1 MPAPSLPSTYTRK
14 RHAPGVGESVL
25 RPDAPAKVQ
34 GKFAFSSDLWMD
46 GMLWGKTLRSP
57 YPHARITR
65 LDPTPALRIPGVHA
79 VITNN
84 DLWGSRT
91 FGLEHHDQPVF
102 ANEVARYHGEPI
114 AAVAA
119 DHPEIAAR
127 AAARIGVEY
136 EELEPLSDAEAAI
149 LPETPLIHPDGN
161 VFRHIRLRHGDPSVA
176 GEVVVEGDYE
186 VGMQDQAFLGPESGL
201 AVPAP
206 DGGVDLFVATQW
218 LHVDRDQIAAC
229 LNLPRDKVRLTLSG
243 TGGAFGGREDLS
255 MQIHACLLAL
265 VTKKPVKMVYSREE
279 SFFGHV
285 HRHPARMWYRHH
297 ADRDGRL
304 IKVESR
310 MVFDGGAYASSS
322 TAVISNAVSFA
333 AGPYL
338 VPNAAVDGYAVRT
351 NNPPAGAMRGFGAV
365 QTSFAAEAQMDK
377 LAAALGMDP
386 VELRLRNAL
395 KTHDQL
401 LTGQVIIGT
410 APVAECIRACRDL
423 PLPEPPADDAPIMT
437 LPGGAGR
444 TAQHHNVRRGV
455 GFAASFKNL
464 AFSEGFDDYA
474 TARVRLE
481 LGPAGIP
488 LATVHTA
495 TAEVGQGFVTIAK
508 QIARAE
514 LGVDEVIVQPAD
526 TQIGSAGSS
535 SASRQTMMSG
545 GAIQMACS
553 AVREV
558 LLERAAL
565 ELHLAPAD
573 MVLGEGELVTK
584 DGSRSVSLADAL
596 YAGPVEASREYH
608 HPPTEPL
615 DENGQGNAHWSL
627 AFAAH
632 RAVVDVDVELGLVR
646 VVQVATA
653 QDIGRALNPLAVTGQ
668 VEGGIAQ
675 GVGLAVMEEIIVENS
690 RIRNPSFTDYLIPT
704 PLDMPEVVQTWIEQ
718 PERGAPYGAKGVG
731 EPPTIS
737 STGAVLAAIRAA
749 TGLPLNRVPVRP
761 DDIALA
767 WQPAGAGS

>member
-1 MPAPSLPSTYTRK
+1 MPAPSLPATFTRT
-14 RHAPGVGESVL
+14 RRAPGVGESVL

-34 GKFAFSSDLWMD
+34 GQFAFSSDLWMD

-57 YPHARITR
+57 FPHARITH
-65 LDPTPALRIPGVHA
+65 LDTSPALLVPGVHA
-79 VITNN
+79 VITND

-91 FGLEHHDQPVF
+91 YGLEHHDQPVF
-102 ANEVARYHGEPI
+102 ANEVALFHGEPI

-127 AAARIGVEY
+127 AVAAIRVQY
-136 EELEPLSDAEAAI
+136 DVLEPLSDPEGSI
-149 LPETPLIHPDGN
+149 KPETPPIHPDGN
-161 VFRHIRLRHGDPSVA
+161 VFRHIRLRHGDPSVT
-176 GEVVVEGDYE
+176 GDVVVEGDYE

-201 AVPAP
+201 AVPSE
-206 DGGVDLFVATQW
+206 DGGVELFIATQW

-285 HRHPARMWYRHH
+285 HRHPARLWYRHH
-297 ADRDGRL
+297 ADRAGKL
-304 IKVESR
+304 VKVECR

-322 TAVISNAVSFA
+322 TAVISNATCFA

-351 NNPPAGAMRGFGAV
+351 NNPPCGAMRGFGAV

-377 LAAALGMDP
+377 LAEALGMDP
-386 VELRLRNAL
+386 IELRLRNAL
-395 KTHDQL
+395 KTHDAL
-401 LTGQVIIGT
+401 LTGQIIIGT
-410 APVAECIRACRDL
+410 APVAECIQACRDL
-423 PLPEPPADDAPIMT
+423 PMPEPLSNDAPIMT

-444 TAQHHNVRRGV
+444 TALHHNVRRGV
-455 GFAASFKNL
+455 GFAVGFKNL
-464 AFSEGFDDYA
+464 AFSEGFDDYS

-481 LGPAGIP
+481 LGPNNEP

-514 LGVDEVIVQPAD
+514 LGVDEVIVQAAD
-526 TQIGSAGSS
+526 TQVGSAGSS

-545 GAIQMACS
+545 GAVQMACS

-558 LLERAAL
+558 ILERAAL

-573 MVLGEGELVTK
+573 MVLEEGELITK
-584 DGSRSVSLADAL
+584 DGSRSVSLVDAL
-596 YAGPVEASREYH
+596 RAGPVEATREFH

-615 DENGQGNAHWSL
+615 DENGQGNAHWSV
-627 AFAAH
+627 ACAAH

-646 VVQVATA
+646 VVQIATG
-653 QDIGRALNPLAVTGQ
+653 QDIGKALNPLAVTGQ
-668 VEGGIAQ
+668 IEGGIAQ
-675 GVGLAVMEEIIVENS
+675 GVGLAVMEEIVVEGS
-690 RIRNPSFTDYLIPT
+690 RIRNPSFTDYLLPT
-704 PLDMPEVVQTWIEQ
+704 PLDMPAVEQTWIQQ
-718 PERGAPYGAKGVG
+718 PERGSPYGAKGVG

-737 STGAVLAAIRAA
+737 STGAVLAAIRQA
-749 TGLPLNRVPVRP
+749 TGLPLNRIPVRP

-767 WQPAGAGS
+767 AEPATSAG